1 MKAVGLLIGRAVSID
16 RTFRKR
22 SILLVFAS
30 LTCGLSLLSLPART
44 ESDPKAFHG
53 VDFEAKRPLVVSRVS
68 TRPHVNFIK
77 GSKSAEDGQCMV
89 RRTGSVDG
97 LIPAARSQSR
107 AVTVAS

>member
-1 MKAVGLLIGRAVSID
+1 MEAIGLLIGRAVSID
-16 RTFRKR
+16 QTFREC
-22 SILLVFAS
+22 SILLVFAG
-30 LTCGLSLLSLPART
+30 LTCGLSLLARA
-44 ESDPKAFHG
+44 ESDPKACRG
-53 VDFEAKRPLVVSRVS
+53 VDFEVKRPLVVSRVS

-89 RRTGSVDG
+89 RRTGSVHG